1 MQFKFSIKSL
11 KRTENVIIK
20 SNRISLEEWSAR
32 FSIGNFAQNLI
43 NFPTPIAKNL
53 TQLKIN
59 SIIGDILQPHSS
71 LFPVSFDRFHAEQK
85 KKPYVCRNFSS
96 FLRRL
101 SAVAAQKKA
110 TQKKRKTGASRSF
123 STRGL
128 PGKFADEIYSQQ
140 VPGRMYK
147 LSISNRRW
155 RNATYFRR
163 IPIFFLS
170 CVLT

>member
-11 KRTENVIIK
+11 KRTENVKIE

-32 FSIGNFAQNLI
+32 FSIGNFAQKLI

-71 LFPVSFDRFHAEQK
+71 LFPVRKRSRTSAAIFHLS
-85 KKPYVCRNFSS
+85 YVGFPPS
-96 FLRRL
+96 LRK
-101 SAVAAQKKA
+101 KKA